1 MKKWNSRRGET
12 LTETL
17 AALLLVALATALLV
31 TMVTASFRLNAAAR
45 GNDARFY
52 EELSAAEAGV
62 GGESE
67 NAGVV
72 AIKAGGESW
81 KVPVSVTGG
90 GGTLTSYERKE
101 GAP

>member
-45 GNDARFY
+45 RNDAGFY
-52 EELSAAEAGV
+52 EELSKAEAGEDE
-62 GGESE
+62 GE
-67 NAGVV
+67 GL
-72 AIKAGGESW
+72 IKIIVDGNPQSD
-81 KVPVSVTGG
+81 VQVSVTGG
-90 GGTLTSYERKE
+90 GSALTSYERK
-101 GAP
+101 GGTP